1 MLLIFQRELCA
12 RPLQV
17 VLSPAIYLH
26 RGRGRASISA
36 GVERAQP
43 VCHTAAIR
51 AGEQMK
57 FKLSVT
63 PLGVPGVWPVG
74 HTKPASQRSTPPP
87 LPP

>member
-26 RGRGRASISA
+26 RGRGRGRASISA
-36 GVERAQP
+36 VVERAQP
-43 VCHTAAIR
+43 VCHTAA
-51 AGEQMK
+51 GGQMK